1 MHCVWICI
9 YTYTFVF
16 VYAYIFLYIWS
27 LSLEIRCCG
36 VTCFLNLS
44 ETQTSTQ
51 GFHHNWWTEQQNIWV
66 AQCVCPQP
74 GQQGDTLL
82 SWLSSCEH
90 PFGSLFGSM
99 FFSVSLVV
107 IFLFKTAPQHRA
119 AGLPGDTGC
128 DGPCERN
135 TGVRW
140 ASLRRETTV
149 VRVVHGDGRKP
160 LCLRQ
165 RRRQSASLM
174 GGFSDKSLRHIFSV
188 WWSSDK
194 TGKRLPLWIH
204 EGNKLNKM

>member
-16 VYAYIFLYIWS
+16 VYAYVFLYIWS
-27 LSLEIRCCG
+27 LSLEIQCLWRHLLLKFIWNPNQYSGFSSSLVDRTAKHLGGPMC
-36 VTCFLNLS
+36 VLS
-44 ETQTSTQ
+44 P
-51 GFHHNWWTEQQNIWV
+51 V
-66 AQCVCPQP
+66 
-74 GQQGDTLL
+74 QQGDTLL

-119 AGLPGDTGC
+119 AGLPRDTGC

-194 TGKRLPLWIH
+194 MGKRLPLWIH